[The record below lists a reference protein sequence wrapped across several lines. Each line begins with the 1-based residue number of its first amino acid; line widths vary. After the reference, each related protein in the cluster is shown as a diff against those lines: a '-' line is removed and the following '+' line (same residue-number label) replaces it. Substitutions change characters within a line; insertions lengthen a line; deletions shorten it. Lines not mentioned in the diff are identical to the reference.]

1 MWREW
6 LSRFERAGRIEE
18 RYLLVSGRL
27 EDLGPAL
34 DCLALDGR
42 VLHSPALNSLE
53 EDVDGSGEEMQ
64 FNGGAGGTGLKAQRI
79 SLGAG
84 PGAPFDDDGKAEV
97 Q

>member
-1 MWREW
+1 
-6 LSRFERAGRIEE
+6 
-18 RYLLVSGRL
+18 
-27 EDLGPAL
+27 
-34 DCLALDGR
+34 
-42 VLHSPALNSLE
+42 
-53 EDVDGSGEEMQ
+53 MQ